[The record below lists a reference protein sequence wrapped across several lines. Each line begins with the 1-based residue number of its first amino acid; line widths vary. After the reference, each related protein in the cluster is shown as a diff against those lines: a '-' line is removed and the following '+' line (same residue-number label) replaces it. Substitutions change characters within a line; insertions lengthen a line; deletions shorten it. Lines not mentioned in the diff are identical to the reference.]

1 MVSIHHHLYLEL
13 MQSMLQQRDDE
24 DNIVDAVV
32 NMRPRPPL
40 IMVPSCTVL
49 ILLLDGGDSNMD
61 VAVVNMAVVAV
72 DVEYCQKGVV
82 VLSAVDTVS
91 IRVL

>member
-1 MVSIHHHLYLEL
+1 
-13 MQSMLQQRDDE
+13 
-24 DNIVDAVV
+24 
-32 NMRPRPPL
+32 
-40 IMVPSCTVL
+40 MVPSRTVL
-49 ILLLDGGDSNMD
+49 ILPLDGGDSNMD